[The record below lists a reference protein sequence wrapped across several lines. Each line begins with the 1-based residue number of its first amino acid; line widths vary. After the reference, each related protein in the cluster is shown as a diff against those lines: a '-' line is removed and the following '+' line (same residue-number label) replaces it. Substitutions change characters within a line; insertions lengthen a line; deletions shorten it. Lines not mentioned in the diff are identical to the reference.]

1 MNVWNIWKREIDKIP
16 PLKSRGKIFFND
28 RTKTMQ
34 ADLIVTE
41 KKHTQ

>member
-1 MNVWNIWKREIDKIP
+1 MNVWNIWKRETDKI

-28 RTKTMQ
+28 RIKTMQ